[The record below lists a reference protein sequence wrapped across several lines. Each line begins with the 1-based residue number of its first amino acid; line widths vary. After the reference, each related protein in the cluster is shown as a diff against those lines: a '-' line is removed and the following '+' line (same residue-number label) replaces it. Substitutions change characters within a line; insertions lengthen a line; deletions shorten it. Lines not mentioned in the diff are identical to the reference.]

1 MPTFNDFS
9 KGFDRYI
16 RSCVFLSDSSIEQ
29 KKLIYSYLKEFLQGR
44 EDEPITVE
52 TIMDFRNSFSKNFKV
67 TTINKYMSQLRTMFS
82 WMEESGYWD
91 GANPARKTLKIR
103 SPEHQIKNV
112 LSETDLFRV
121 SHMNEIAPSE
131 DRVTLRRKAVV
142 MILLTSAIRESELIA
157 IRPVDLDW
165 ERGTIYI
172 ANGKGGKDRTVLF
185 SEPAQAAVMAYM
197 EKSRPAEATDTDP
210 LFISSAR
217 FGIVGICR
225 KTVMRDVK
233 EFIQQLTGRTDIS
246 PHCLRHTSARQ
257 MISAGIPIAEIQA
270 LLGHARTTMTEH
282 YAKLLAPD
290 VAPIQSAAKVFNK
303 KHPFDH

>member
-1 MPTFNDFS
+1 MPTFKDFER
-9 KGFDRYI
+9 GAERYF
-16 RSCVFLSDSSIEQ
+16 RSCKFLSDNTVSQ
-29 KKLIYSYLKEFLQGR
+29 KKLVYSYLKEFLQGK

-52 TIMDFRNSFSKNFKV
+52 TMMDFRNSLSDFKA
-67 TTINKYMSQLRTMFS
+67 TTINKYMSQLRSMFS
-82 WMEESGYWD
+82 WMEETGYWN
-91 GANPARKTLKIR
+91 GANPVRQTLKVR
-103 SPEHQIKNV
+103 SPEHQIKKV
-112 LSETDLFRV
+112 LNDTDLFRI
-121 SHMNEIAPSE
+121 SHMNEIAPSQ

-172 ANGKGGKDRTVLF
+172 AKGKGDKDRTVLF

-197 EKSRPAEATDTDP
+197 DLSRPKEATDTDP
-210 LFISSAR
+210 LFISSDR
-217 FGIVGICR
+217 FGIVSICR

-233 EFIQQLTGRTDIS
+233 EFIKQLTGRTDIS

-257 MISAGIPIAEIQA
+257 MISAGVPIAEIQA
-270 LLGHARTTMTEH
+270 LLGHASTTMTEH

-290 VAPIQSAAKVFNK
+290 VAPIKSAAEVFNK
-303 KHPFDH
+303 KSV